1 MKGIGGC
8 LLVFLG
14 LFGLFLSIA
23 MSFTYYLLP
32 FAFFFFIGSL
42 ILISYALG
50 PSGEKDK
57 PSDLTY
63 NKEVRQKKNEE
74 GK

>member
-14 LFGLFLSIA
+14 LFGIFASIVI
-23 MSFTYYLLP
+23 SFTYYFLP
-32 FAFFFFIGSL
+32 LAFFIFIGSL

-50 PSGEKDK
+50 PPNQG
-57 PSDLTY
+57 
-63 NKEVRQKKNEE
+63 KK
-74 GK
+74 

>member
-14 LFGLFLSIA
+14 LFGIFISIVI
-23 MSFTYYLLP
+23 SFTYYFLP
-32 FAFFFFIGSL
+32 VAFIVFIGSL

-50 PSGEKDK
+50 PIDRGKHDKEKND
-57 PSDLTY
+57 
-63 NKEVRQKKNEE
+63 
-74 GK
+74 